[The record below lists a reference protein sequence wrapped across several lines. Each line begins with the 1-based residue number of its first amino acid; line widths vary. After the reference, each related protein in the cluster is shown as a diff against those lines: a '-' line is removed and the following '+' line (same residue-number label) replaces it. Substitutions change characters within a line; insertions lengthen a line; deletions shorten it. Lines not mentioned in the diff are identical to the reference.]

1 MCMLALWFFF
11 FKQKTAY
18 ELLISDWSSDVC
30 SSDLIAI
37 ATARK
42 ILDSKS
48 ARFTQPSVKGAE
60 QKLRLPLYSA
70 TVDHRHGTN
79 AYSAFSDA
87 QLNSELAEFCTEYW
101 SEIAGR
107 RGVPNTPD
115 GMSDQEIVGR
125 KSVGEGKS
133 VSGSVDLGGRR

>member
-1 MCMLALWFFF
+1 MILRPPRSTRTDTLFPYTTLFR
-11 FKQKTAY
+11 
-18 ELLISDWSSDVC
+18 S
-30 SSDLIAI
+30 
-37 ATARK
+37 ARK

-107 RGVPNTPD
+107 SGVPNTPD
-115 GMSDQEIVGR
+115 GMSDQEIVDTYFEVNDKIGR
-125 KSVGEGKS
+125 AHV
-133 VSGSVDLGGRR
+133 